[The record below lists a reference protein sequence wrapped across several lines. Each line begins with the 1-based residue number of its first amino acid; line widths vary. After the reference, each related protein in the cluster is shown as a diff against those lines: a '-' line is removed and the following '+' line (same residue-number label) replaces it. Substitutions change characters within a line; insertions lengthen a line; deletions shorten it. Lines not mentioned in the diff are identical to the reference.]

1 MDKLKNALFEE
12 VEEEVDDTKPIPVKP
27 KKEKEKVV
35 KKTES
40 VKDKIKKKKEREK
53 LESEK
58 ALVDDR
64 VDHHVLK
71 DEDFEIKPKL
81 ERRNDDEDMVL
92 DKPISVEGNT
102 FKVIED
108 KDLIVDDSFDD
119 TAQIVDIIDE
129 TNTDDTYSYYEE
141 EAPKKM
147 EDKEVREAYQK
158 AESHNNLYGMNNS
171 TIKMH
176 EYGSMSKKEEKTI
189 FKPSPII
196 SPVYGVLDKNYKKE
210 DVVSKADTPFRSS
223 YERTNMSVDD
233 VRKKA
238 YGTLSDDLIDD
249 MDKELENTMP
259 IPKIDED
266 YNEDTVVDLSAEEAK
281 PEVKTVTMGDAE
293 EYFND
298 LGLEYNVD
306 YKDASNSKQ
315 EEKKEEE
322 PKHASEEEKFEVK
335 EEPKEENKEVKEKLD
350 EEKVEVK
357 EEPEVKKEKSDE
369 ENDDNLFDLIDSM
382 YQESE

>member
-1 MDKLKNALFEE
+1 MGLMDKLKNALFEE
-12 VEEEVDDTKPIPVKP
+12 VDEEIDDTKPIPVKP
-27 KKEKEKVV
+27 KKEKVE

-58 ALVDDR
+58 ALIDDR

-81 ERRNDDEDMVL
+81 ERRDDEDLVL
-92 DKPISVEGNT
+92 DKPISVEGNS

-108 KDLIVDDSFDD
+108 KDLIVDESFDD
-119 TAQIVDIIDE
+119 TAQIVDIIDDGE
-129 TNTDDTYSYYEE
+129 SSDTYSYYEE
-141 EAPKKM
+141 EKPVKM
-147 EDKEVREAYQK
+147 ADSEVKEAYKK
-158 AESHNNLYGMNNS
+158 AEHLYGMSDS

-176 EYGSMSKKEEKTI
+176 EYGSMSKKEERSI

-196 SPVYGVLDKNYKKE
+196 SPVYGVLDKNYRKE

-238 YGTLSDDLIDD
+238 YGTLSDEDVDD

-259 IPKIDED
+259 IPKINED
-266 YNEDTVVDLSAEEAK
+266 FNEDTVVDLSSEEAK

-306 YKDASNSKQ
+306 YKDASNPQKEEKPEVKQ
-315 EEKKEEE
+315 EEPQEEA
-322 PKHASEEEKFEVK
+322 KHASQEEASEEVK
-335 EEPKEENKEVKEKLD
+335 EEVKQE
-350 EEKVEVK
+350 VEVK
-357 EEPEVKKEKSDE
+357 EEAPVEEEAKEKKDE

-382 YQESE
+382 YQEGE

>member
-1 MDKLKNALFEE
+1 MGLMDKLKNALFEE
-12 VEEEVDDTKPIPVKP
+12 VEEEVEDKPVKP
-27 KKEKEKVV
+27 KKEKVE

-58 ALVDDR
+58 SLVDER
-64 VDHHVLK
+64 VDYHVLK
-71 DEDFEIKPKL
+71 DEDFEVKPKL
-81 ERRNDDEDMVL
+81 ERRDEEDMVL
-92 DKPISVEGNT
+92 EKPISVEGNS

-108 KDLIVDDSFDD
+108 KDLIVEDSFDD
-119 TAQIVDIIDE
+119 TAQIVSVIDE
-129 TNTDDTYSYYEE
+129 TDSDSYSYYKEEKPVKME
-141 EAPKKM
+141 EA
-147 EDKEVREAYQK
+147 EVKEAYKK
-158 AESHNNLYGMNNS
+158 AESHSANLYGMDDKP

-210 DVVSKADTPFRSS
+210 DVVNKSDTPFRSS

-249 MDKELENTMP
+249 MDKQLENTMP

-266 YNEDTVVDLSAEEAK
+266 FNEDTVVDLSTTEAK

-293 EYFND
+293 EYFQD

-306 YKDASNSKQ
+306 YVDASNSKPK
-315 EEKKEEE
+315 EEKPKEEAKHISKEEE
-322 PKHASEEEKFEVK
+322 AKPEVK
-335 EEPKEENKEVKEKLD
+335 EEPKV
-350 EEKVEVK
+350 EEKPKTE
-357 EEPEVKKEKSDE
+357 DD

-382 YQESE
+382 YQEGE

>member
-1 MDKLKNALFEE
+1 MGLMDKLKNALFEE
-12 VEEEVDDTKPIPVKP
+12 VEEEVEDKPVKP
-27 KKEKEKVV
+27 KKEKVE

-53 LESEK
+53 LEAQQS
-58 ALVDDR
+58 LVDDR

-81 ERRNDDEDMVL
+81 ERRQDDEDMVL
-92 DKPISVEGNT
+92 DKPISVEGNS

-108 KDLIVDDSFDD
+108 KDLIVDDSFDN
-119 TAQIVDIIDE
+119 TAQIVDIIE
-129 TNTDDTYSYYEE
+129 EEPKDTYSYYKEE
-141 EAPKKM
+141 KPVKM
-147 EDKEVREAYQK
+147 EEKVVDEAYQK
-158 AESHNNLYGMNNS
+158 AVEHPNNLYGMNDNS
-171 TIKMH
+171 IKMH

-210 DVVSKADTPFRSS
+210 DVVSKKESSFTSS
-223 YERTNMSVDD
+223 YERRNMSVDD

-259 IPKIDED
+259 IPKINEED
-266 YNEDTVVDLSAEEAK
+266 LNEDTVVDLSTEEAK

-306 YKDASNSKQ
+306 YVDKNNKKEEVVQEETAKHGSQEKV
-315 EEKKEEE
+315 EEKKEV
-322 PKHASEEEKFEVK
+322 SEAK
-335 EEPKEENKEVKEKLD
+335 D
-350 EEKVEVK
+350 
-357 EEPEVKKEKSDE
+357 DD
-369 ENDDNLFDLIDSM
+369 NDDNLFDLIDSM

>member
-1 MDKLKNALFEE
+1 MGLMDKLKNALFEE

-27 KKEKEKVV
+27 KKEKVV

-92 DKPISVEGNT
+92 DKPISLEGNS

-129 TNTDDTYSYYEE
+129 GESNDTYSYYEE
-141 EAPKKM
+141 EKPVKM
-147 EDKEVREAYQK
+147 EDKKVEEAYQK

-210 DVVSKADTPFRSS
+210 DVVNKADTPFRSS

-306 YKDASNSKQ
+306 YKDASNSKPK
-315 EEKKEEE
+315 EEKKEEA
-322 PKHASEEEKFEVK
+322 KHASTEKVTEEVK
-335 EEPKEENKEVKEKLD
+335 EEKPV
-350 EEKVEVK
+350 EEKVEVQEK
-357 EEPEVKKEKSDE
+357 PEVKEKSEE

>member
-1 MDKLKNALFEE
+1 MGLMDKLKNALFEE
-12 VEEEVDDTKPIPVKP
+12 VEEEVEDKPVKP
-27 KKEKEKVV
+27 KKEKVV
-35 KKTES
+35 TKKEES
-40 VKDKIKKKKEREK
+40 VKDKIKKKKEKEK
-53 LESEK
+53 LEKENKS
-58 ALVDDR
+58 LIDDR

-81 ERRNDDEDMVL
+81 ERRDDEDLVL
-92 DKPISVEGNT
+92 EKPISVEGSS

-119 TAQIVDIIDE
+119 TAQIVDIIEEKED
-129 TNTDDTYSYYEE
+129 NYSYYKEE
-141 EAPKKM
+141 KPVKM
-147 EDKEVREAYQK
+147 EDKAVDEAYNR
-158 AESHNNLYGMNNS
+158 AEEVNHSNLYGMNDNS
-171 TIKMH
+171 DIKVH
-176 EYGSMSKKEEKTI
+176 EYGTKSKKEDRSV

-196 SPVYGVLDKNYKKE
+196 SPVYGVLDKNYRKE
-210 DVVSKADTPFRSS
+210 DVVDKTDKPFTSS
-223 YERTNMSVDD
+223 YERRNMSVDE

-266 YNEDTVVDLSAEEAK
+266 YNEDTVVDLSDEKTK

-293 EYFND
+293 EYFQD

-306 YKDASNSKQ
+306 YVDANNN
-315 EEKKEEE
+315 KEEIKE
-322 PKHASEEEKFEVK
+322 DKGKHEGKEVK
-335 EEPKEENKEVKEKLD
+335 EETPQEEVKP
-350 EEKVEVK
+350 EEKVNEEKINK
-357 EEPEVKKEKSDE
+357 EIKVE
-369 ENDDNLFDLIDSM
+369 EDDDDNLFDLIDSM